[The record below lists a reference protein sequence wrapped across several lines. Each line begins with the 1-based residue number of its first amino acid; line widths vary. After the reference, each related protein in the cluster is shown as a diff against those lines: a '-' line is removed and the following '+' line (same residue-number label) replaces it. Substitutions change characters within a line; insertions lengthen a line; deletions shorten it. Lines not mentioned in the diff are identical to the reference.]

1 MTSKHL
7 YCKLFLEDCKRKIW
21 AFALLGLAM
30 FFALPVATAIRFSV
44 IRGAFSMTMEELIQM
59 RLQYAQMMLDFG
71 TSYPMVRI
79 LLFWTAIVLGI
90 ASFSYLQDKKQVD
103 FYHSFP
109 AKRSLLFAVH
119 MSVGLAIPAAV

>member
-90 ASFSYLQDKKQVD
+90 ASFSYLQDKNQVD
-103 FYHSFP
+103 Y
-109 AKRSLLFAVH
+109 
-119 MSVGLAIPAAV
+119 